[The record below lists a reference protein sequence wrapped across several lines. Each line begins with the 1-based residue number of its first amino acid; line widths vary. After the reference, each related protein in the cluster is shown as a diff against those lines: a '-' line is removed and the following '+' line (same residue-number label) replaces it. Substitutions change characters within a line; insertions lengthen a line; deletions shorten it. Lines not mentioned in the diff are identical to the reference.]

1 MPANES
7 GIGRPL
13 SVLMV
18 DDEPDA
24 LRSLCTY
31 LREIG
36 GIGIFL
42 YLTVHYMPLYFL
54 DDQVHYMKTFMT
66 LSANRG
72 LDPGA
77 WSMRLVP
84 VAAALAILSACSV
97 PPVQPPVTSVP
108 LSTAFA
114 QAAPVAATA
123 QTIDGAW
130 WADYGDAT
138 LTTLVEEASTANQD
152 VVIALQ
158 RVAQARAGRD
168 GQSSRLWPTVGV
180 QASAS
185 RSDSGLPDPVKQ
197 GMPDTRALRAGI
209 DVAWEIDL
217 AGGVRAAR
225 DAAQAD
231 AAAAAAGVE
240 GARLLVTSEVARQYF
255 VLRSAEERLRIVQAL
270 AAAQRETATRVA
282 SRLSEGEASAFD
294 LDRARAEADEFD
306 AQVPPLRML
315 AGTSQTRLAVL
326 LGRNPSA
333 RVVDENAGF
342 AWPAAREIG
351 TGQPSELLRRRPDL
365 IAAESRVAAETLRG
379 AEARAQY
386 WPKLFLSALFGR
398 EDLRL
403 NALDLAPVHFSNVA
417 LAFAMPVFNAGR
429 IDAGV
434 RVQSARAD
442 EALLVWQK
450 AVLVAVQEVEDSL
463 LVRTQ
468 EAERAAALSSTVDH
482 RRRSLQRAQSLQREG
497 QIDLLVLLDVQ
508 RSVLSSELALSDSR
522 LQQVLADVQLYKALG
537 GGLVST
543 RAGSAMTSFAERTA
557 Q

>member
-1 MPANES
+1 
-7 GIGRPL
+7 
-13 SVLMV
+13 
-18 DDEPDA
+18 
-24 LRSLCTY
+24 
-31 LREIG
+31 
-36 GIGIFL
+36 
-42 YLTVHYMPLYFL
+42 
-54 DDQVHYMKTFMT
+54 MKTVT
-66 LSANRG
+66 TPATYGDRH
-72 LDPGA
+72 PGA
-77 WSMRLVP
+77 RPTRLVSA
-84 VAAALAILSACSV
+84 AAALTILSACSA
-97 PPVQPPVTSVP
+97 PPVQPSTPSVP
-108 LSTAFA
+108 LSAAFA
-114 QAAPVAATA
+114 QAGSAAAAA
-123 QTIDGAW
+123 QAFDGAW
-130 WADYGDAT
+130 WAGYGDPV
-138 LTTLVEEASTANQD
+138 LTALVEASLAANQD
-152 VVIALQ
+152 VAIALQ

-168 GQSSRLWPTVGV
+168 AAASRLWPTVGV
-180 QASAS
+180 QAFAS
-185 RSDSGLPDPVKQ
+185 HSGSGLPQAVKQ
-197 GMPDTRALRAGI
+197 GMPDTRALRAGV

-231 AAAAAAGVE
+231 AGAAAAGVQ
-240 GARLLVTSEVARQYF
+240 GARLLVASEVARQYF

-270 AAAQRETATRVA
+270 AAAQRETAARVA
-282 SRLSEGEASAFD
+282 SRLREGEASAFD
-294 LDRARAEADEFD
+294 LDRARAEAGALD
-306 AQVPPLRML
+306 AQVPPLRTL
-315 AGTSQTRLAVL
+315 VGTSQTRLAVL

-342 AWPAAREIG
+342 AWPAVREIG
-351 TGQPSELLRRRPDL
+351 AGQPSELLRRRPDL

-429 IDAGV
+429 IDAGI
-434 RVQSARAD
+434 RAQSARAD

-508 RSVLSSELALSDSR
+508 RSVLSSELTLADSR
-522 LQQVLADVQLYKALG
+522 LHQVLADVQLYKALG
-537 GGLVST
+537 GGLEPT
-543 RAGSAMTSFAERTA
+543 RAGSAMTYFAERA
-557 Q
+557 SQ